1 MHRLADERNGSHD
14 NQKRPKMKHA
24 LPPPAVVL
32 FMLTASF
39 LRADAITAAQA
50 AQHVGEVQTVRVTG
64 MITVYWGTPEIV
76 VHGPVDIIV
85 DQGS

>member
-1 MHRLADERNGSHD
+1 
-14 NQKRPKMKHA
+14 
-24 LPPPAVVL
+24 
-32 FMLTASF
+32 
-39 LRADAITAAQA
+39 
-50 AQHVGEVQTVRVTG
+50 